1 MMEGAPVWTD
11 TRLVKECLR
20 GSEAAW
26 SALIDK
32 YKNLIFSI
40 PIKYG
45 FSSDD
50 ATDIFQAVCV
60 ELLSELPKL
69 RKPKALP
76 KWIMQVAAHKCF
88 HHKRQLQRTEAR
100 EPDDDSFETS
110 VPARAEGILREAE
123 KEQSL
128 RDAVSEL
135 PPRCRRLIQMLFSK
149 NRRAPTSSLLWSS
162 ASPPDRSGSF
172 ASAAWNACASASA
185 KWASSGSTEKDR
197 IASSKIGFGFVE
209 ACR

>member
-1 MMEGAPVWTD
+1 VRQKTAAASERNVVWTD
-11 TRLVKECLR
+11 ARLVSECLR

-26 SALIDK
+26 SALIEK

-69 RKPKALP
+69 KKPKALP

-88 HHKRQLQRTEAR
+88 HHKRQMQRTETR
-100 EPDDDSFETS
+100 EPDDESFETS
-110 VPARAEGILREAE
+110 VAPRAEGILREAE
-123 KEQSL
+123 EEQAL
-128 RDAVSEL
+128 RQALADL
-135 PPRCRRLIQMLFSK
+135 PSRCRRLIEVLFFEE
-149 NRRAPTSSLLWSS
+149 
-162 ASPPDRSGSF
+162 PPRPYQQLAAELGLSTGS
-172 ASAAWNACASASA
+172 
-185 KWASSGSTEKDR
+185 
-197 IASSKIGFGFVE
+197 IGFIRQRCLERLRKNLSEAGF
-209 ACR
+209 

>member
-1 MMEGAPVWTD
+1 MRVPRVRRKALASDEQQIAWTD
-11 TRLVKECLR
+11 TRLVRECLN

-45 FSSDD
+45 FSPDD
-50 ATDIFQAVCV
+50 ATDVFQAVCL

-76 KWIMQVAAHKCF
+76 KWIMQVTAHKCF

-100 EPDDDSFETS
+100 DADDESVEPST
-110 VPARAEGILREAE
+110 PARAEGILRQAE
-123 KEQSL
+123 EEQAL
-128 RDAVSEL
+128 RQAMSDL
-135 PPRCRRLIQMLFSK
+135 PPRCRELIRMLFFEEPARPYQQLAAELGLS
-149 NRRAPTSSLLWSS
+149 T
-162 ASPPDRSGSF
+162 GS
-172 ASAAWNACASASA
+172 
-185 KWASSGSTEKDR
+185 
-197 IASSKIGFGFVE
+197 IGFIRQRCLERLRKRLTEAGFS
-209 ACR
+209 

>member
-1 MMEGAPVWTD
+1 MRVPRVRRKALASDEQQIAWTD
-11 TRLVKECLR
+11 TRLVRECLN

-26 SALIDK
+26 TALVDQ

-50 ATDIFQAVCV
+50 ATDVFQAVCL

-76 KWIMQVAAHKCF
+76 KWIMQVTAHKCF

-100 EPDDDSFETS
+100 DADDESVEPST
-110 VPARAEGILREAE
+110 PARAEGILRQAE
-123 KEQSL
+123 EEQAL
-128 RDAVSEL
+128 RQAMSDL
-135 PPRCRRLIQMLFSK
+135 PPRCRELIRMLFFEEPARPYQQLAAELGLS
-149 NRRAPTSSLLWSS
+149 T
-162 ASPPDRSGSF
+162 GS
-172 ASAAWNACASASA
+172 
-185 KWASSGSTEKDR
+185 
-197 IASSKIGFGFVE
+197 IGFIRQRCLERLRKRLTEAGFS
-209 ACR
+209 